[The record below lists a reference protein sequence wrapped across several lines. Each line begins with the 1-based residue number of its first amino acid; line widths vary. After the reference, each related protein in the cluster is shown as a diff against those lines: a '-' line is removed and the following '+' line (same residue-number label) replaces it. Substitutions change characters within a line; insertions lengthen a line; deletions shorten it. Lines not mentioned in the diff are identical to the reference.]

1 MNQSS
6 EQLAPGLQSILDQL
20 ICIAQG
26 QDDCR
31 VEITGEDETLDAIT
45 VGLNMLTEELT
56 KRDES
61 IRDQNRLFE
70 TMLEAVAESIV
81 LVETD
86 GFTLLVANQ
95 AYEKRFDKKVDNTAT
110 GSVEGRT
117 LMDAARLVGYQE
129 EKINFFNEWILETIR
144 TRKRINRLEEDE
156 FESGMRYFSSSIT
169 PIVEGDHVKYLAY
182 VSREITEEV
191 ESSFKLSISESRLKQ
206 AQRISNVGHFN
217 FSLLDQSLSW
227 SDQLKR
233 IFELPEGQDPTYE
246 FFLKSIAPEHQE
258 LMNNVI
264 GNAIQNGENFEVP
277 HRMVTPSG
285 ESKYLLCSGEAVQ
298 ENGQTIAIMGVA
310 HEVTKDVLAKQR
322 IEQQKIALEE
332 SNRKLST
339 ANNRLEELA
348 YIASHDLKAP
358 LLNFNALL
366 EMLEGQEELGEFSKT
381 LIAKMKQSA
390 GGMNQTIQGL
400 NTVLENFQQQEE
412 AEVCDIPSII
422 DQVQLSIGSL
432 IERESAQ
439 INVSALAIEK
449 TRFNKQRLESIV
461 QNLVGNS
468 LKYRQEDLAPA
479 INISSYTKDDEVV
492 LEVADNGIGIDL
504 EINGDRMFG
513 LFKRFHTHVEG
524 RGIGLHMIN
533 SFVADAGG
541 HIEVESE
548 VNKGTTFKVH
558 LGPES
563 IAHEA

>member
-1 MNQSS
+1 MNQST
-6 EQLAPGLQSILDQL
+6 EQLVPGLQSILDQL
-20 ICIAQG
+20 ICIAHG
-26 QDDCR
+26 HHDCKGE
-31 VEITGEDETLDAIT
+31 VTGEDDTLDAIT
-45 VGLNMLTEELT
+45 VGLNMLTEELAQ
-56 KRDES
+56 RELDLE
-61 IRDQNRLFE
+61 DQNRTLE
-70 TMLEAVAESIV
+70 TMLESVAESITMIETEQFS
-81 LVETD
+81 LV
-86 GFTLLVANQ
+86 VANK
-95 AYEKRFDKKVDNTAT
+95 AFIERVTSAPNLENDTPIRGLTLIEAAKKV
-110 GSVEGRT
+110 GYSESQVE
-117 LMDAARLVGYQE
+117 
-129 EKINFFNEWILETIR
+129 FFNAWIKESISR
-144 TRKRINRLEEDE
+144 KKRIHRLEEFDYGQ
-156 FESGMRYFSSSIT
+156 GMRYFSSSLT
-169 PIVEGDHVKYLAY
+169 PIVEADRVKYLVY

-191 ESSFKLSISESRLKQ
+191 KSSFKLSISESRLKQ

-233 IFELPEGQDPTYE
+233 IFELPEGQDPSYE
-246 FFLKSIAPEHQE
+246 FFLNSIAPEHQE
-258 LMNNVI
+258 LMNSVI
-264 GNAIQNGENFEVP
+264 GNAIQKGENFEVP

-285 ESKYLLCSGEAVQ
+285 KSKYLLCSGEAIR

-310 HEVTKDVLAKQR
+310 HEVTKDVIAKQR
-322 IEQQKIALEE
+322 IQQQKVALEE

-439 INVSALAIEK
+439 LNVSALAIEK

-461 QNLVGNS
+461 QNLVSNS

-492 LEVADNGIGIDL
+492 LEVADNGVGIDL

-563 IAHEA
+563 IAYEA